1 MERLI
6 RKLTK
11 VGLVGIDTPIFIY
24 HLEASKKYIALTQ
37 KSFFSMENGRWQGV
51 TSTITLM
58 EINVHPWRV
67 GREDVARKY
76 ETLLMNFQ
84 NLEIVNIDR
93 DVARIAA
100 QLRARFDVRPPDAL
114 QVAASLVV
122 GARGFLTHDHRL
134 SGLRSLTE
142 IIVLDDY
149 GDPSYRLSH

>member
-6 RKLTK
+6 QKLTK
-11 VGLVGIDTPIFIY
+11 LENVGVDTPVFIY
-24 HLEASKKYIALTQ
+24 HLEAHEKYAALTQ
-37 KSFFSMENGRWQGV
+37 KIFSSMENGKWQGI

-76 ETLLMNFQ
+76 EALLMNFP
-84 NLEIVNIDR
+84 NLNVVNIDR

-100 QLRARFDVRPPDAL
+100 QLRARFDIRPPDAL
-114 QVAASLVV
+114 QVAASLTM
-122 GARGFLTHDHRL
+122 GARGFLTNDRRL
-134 SGLRSLTE
+134 SGLQSLVD

-149 GDPSYRLSH
+149 SIS